1 MIAVLDVFLELKAEV
16 DGLVGVVRLQKVAK
30 VLDDDVRVVV
40 GLKVVAVLSRVLCKV
55 RSYSQPACTRT
66 LHNSR
71 GLQCN
76 EH

>member
-40 GLKVVAVLSRVLCKV
+40 SLKVVDIVTWQVLHTATFLKLK
-55 RSYSQPACTRT
+55 YMI
-66 LHNSR
+66 NS
-71 GLQCN
+71 
-76 EH
+76 